1 VAAVSIDGRLDKL
14 TPALTAK
21 ERAILVLR
29 AWKEER
35 EEDAAVRRTM
45 PQSQAPDFNHYIHL
59 MNAANHDLGKCIT
72 VLSLTATQLGLK
84 HAWLAS
90 LQLWGIRVWDLAQYI
105 AIHTNEPITESE
117 HQRLAEKARAEMVPV
132 AELAEVPVEGYEGWS
147 EADKEQAEDGDDEQ
161 VVTDKAWNRLLA
173 EKKRELTRLV
183 EEGTLAGRRSGRRL
197 LINNGSFYDWLGEPV
212 PVCPDWGNG
221 YDVLPDDQA
230 ERVESLKKARLRAQE
245 VVARSPISPMQR
257 FLEEQLGRRVTE
269 RQERWDEAMAALRE
283 SLREGIPWCW
293 QELRAAEAVL
303 DEVAEELGEDSLL
316 PPVRQVLDKTRND
329 LVELHAL
336 LRLVDADCDLPEPD
350 EERVE
355 FLRQRWLRED
365 R

>member
-1 VAAVSIDGRLDKL
+1 MSIDGRLDKL

-45 PQSQAPDFNHYIHL
+45 PPSQALEFNRYIHL
-59 MNAANHDLGKCIT
+59 MNAANLDVGKYT
-72 VLSLTATQLGLK
+72 VVLHMTATQLGSK
-84 HAWLAS
+84 SAWLAS
-90 LQLWGIRVWDLAQYI
+90 LQMWGIRVWDLAQYI
-105 AIHTNEPITESE
+105 LLHTNEPITESE
-117 HQRLAEKARAEMVPV
+117 HRRLAEKARAEMVLV
-132 AELAEVPVEGYEGWS
+132 AELAEVLVESYDGWT
-147 EADKEQAEDGDDEQ
+147 EADMEQAEDGDDEQ
-161 VVTDKAWNRLLA
+161 VVTGKAWNRLLA

-183 EEGTLAGRRSGRRL
+183 EEGTLAGRRRGRGL

-230 ERVESLKKARLRAQE
+230 ERVESLKKDRLRAQK
-245 VVARSPISPMQR
+245 AIAGSPASPILE
-257 FLEEQLGRRVTE
+257 FLEEKLGCRVTE
-269 RQERWDEAMAALRE
+269 RQERWDEAMVALRE
-283 SLREGIPWCW
+283 SLREGVPWCW
-293 QELRAAEAVL
+293 QELRAAEMVL
-303 DEVAEELGEDSLL
+303 DEVAEELGEDPLL
-316 PPVRQVLDKTRND
+316 PPVRQVLDKTHQD

-336 LRLVDADCDLPEPD
+336 LRFVDADCDLPEPD

-355 FLRQRWLRED
+355 FLRQRWLRQD
-365 R
+365 G